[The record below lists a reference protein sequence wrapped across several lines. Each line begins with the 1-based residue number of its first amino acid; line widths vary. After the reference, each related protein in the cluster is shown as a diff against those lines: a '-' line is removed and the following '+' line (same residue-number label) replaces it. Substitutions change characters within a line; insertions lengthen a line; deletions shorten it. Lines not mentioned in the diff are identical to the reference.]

1 MINKHKIDILGGG
14 PAGLSVG
21 YFAQKKGKSVS
32 IHEGSASI
40 GGNCRTIKMGD
51 YRFDTGAH
59 RFHDK
64 IPIITKEIKQL
75 MGDDL
80 LKINAPSKIYADGRI
95 IDFPL
100 NFQSVI
106 KNLKMSE
113 IVNIIFENFLNIF
126 KNKTHFNNFKH
137 LAYGKYGRTLSN
149 LFLINYTEK
158 LWGIEADKLQTT
170 ISGNRLKNLNIKSMI
185 IEMIM
190 KKSKVKHFEG
200 SFYYPKYGY
209 GTIFDNM
216 AKNIGYENINL
227 DAKVSKIFHDGQ
239 NIREVEYENGKN
251 FKVQYVINTLPITSI
266 IKMLNPLPAQ
276 HLIEKANSL
285 KFRNLKLCTLTLD
298 KPLLTNNASIYFPEK
313 SIFIS
318 RIYEPK
324 NRSLKM
330 APKDKTSLAIEIPYS
345 AGDNIDS
352 MEAIEIIDMIK
363 SILIRKN
370 LIKHSEMIAF
380 NIFDIKNAYP
390 VLQVGQEND
399 ISELTNFLQSFNN
412 HQLIGRNIEFDYL
425 HTHKIMWKA
434 KTLVEN
440 LVI

>member
-1 MINKHKIDILGGG
+1 
-14 PAGLSVG
+14 
-21 YFAQKKGKSVS
+21 
-32 IHEGSASI
+32 
-40 GGNCRTIKMGD
+40 
-51 YRFDTGAH
+51 
-59 RFHDK
+59 
-64 IPIITKEIKQL
+64 
-75 MGDDL
+75 
-80 LKINAPSKIYADGRI
+80 
-95 IDFPL
+95 
-100 NFQSVI
+100 
-106 KNLKMSE
+106 
-113 IVNIIFENFLNIF
+113 
-126 KNKTHFNNFKH
+126 
-137 LAYGKYGRTLSN
+137 
-149 LFLINYTEK
+149 
-158 LWGIEADKLQTT
+158 
-170 ISGNRLKNLNIKSMI
+170 
-185 IEMIM
+185 
-190 KKSKVKHFEG
+190 
-200 SFYYPKYGY
+200 
-209 GTIFDNM
+209 
-216 AKNIGYENINL
+216 
-227 DAKVSKIFHDGQ
+227 
-239 NIREVEYENGKN
+239 
-251 FKVQYVINTLPITSI
+251 
-266 IKMLNPLPAQ
+266 
-276 HLIEKANSL
+276 
-285 KFRNLKLCTLTLD
+285 
-298 KPLLTNNASIYFPEK
+298 LTNNASIYFPEK

-352 MEAIEIIDMIK
+352 MEAIEIINMIK